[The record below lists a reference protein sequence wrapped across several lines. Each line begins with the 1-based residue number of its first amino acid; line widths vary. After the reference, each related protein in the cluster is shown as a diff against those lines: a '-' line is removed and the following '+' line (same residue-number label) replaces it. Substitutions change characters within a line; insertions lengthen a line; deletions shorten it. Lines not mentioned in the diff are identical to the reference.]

1 MEFFMSFINSQSKN
15 CSFFGHRKIEI
26 TKELKQKVKE
36 VIEDLIVNKNVSYF
50 LFGSKSK
57 FNDLCHLVVTK
68 LKEKYSYIERI
79 EYTCKSE
86 DCLLEKDKNKWEEI
100 NKQLLKNNS
109 NLLFY
114 DNEFEFKNK
123 YVAGRASYI
132 ERNFSMIDDSFYC
145 VCYCKLNSNVKSG
158 TQTAYQYAI
167 RKKKQIINVCK

>member
-1 MEFFMSFINSQSKN
+1 MENIKNKSLKACCFI
-15 CSFFGHRKIEI
+15 GHRNIQKNDSIELELHKI
-26 TKELKQKVKE
+26 
-36 VIEDLIVNKNVSYF
+36 IETLIVNKNVSYF

-57 FNDLCHLVVTK
+57 FNDLCHLIVTK

-114 DNEFEFKNK
+114 DYEFEFKNK

-145 VCYCKLNSNVKSG
+145 VFYCKLNSNVKSG
-158 TQTAYQYAI
+158 TQIAYQYAI
-167 RKKKQIINVCK
+167 RKKKQIINVYK